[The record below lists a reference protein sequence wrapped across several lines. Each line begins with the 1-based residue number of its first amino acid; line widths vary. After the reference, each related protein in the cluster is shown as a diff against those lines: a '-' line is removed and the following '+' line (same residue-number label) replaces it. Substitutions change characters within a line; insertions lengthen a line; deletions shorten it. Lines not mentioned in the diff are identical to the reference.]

1 MTSKQIQNAITL
13 LKGNSVTK
21 INMALNMY
29 KEPQKKEIADYLGCT
44 VSNIAI
50 TLSKL

>member
-1 MTSKQIQNAITL
+1 MTSKQIQNAVTL

-21 INMALNMY
+21 INMALSMY
-29 KEPQKKEIADYLGCT
+29 KEPQREEIADYLGCST
-44 VSNIAI
+44 SNIAI